1 MRTEVVQRLPDGLT
15 GTLCPC
21 RSLIEVD
28 DLQEGAGLIRRRR
41 HGTDELSQALRAGRG
56 LKDIR
61 QGLPDLDIGREAIA
75 AKDAVLEAEVGRVLL
90 QWGQSTDS
98 LQEML
103 IQVQQPAYLYLYI
116 MRETHQKDSCD
127 VHAYTDSTCLP

>member
-1 MRTEVVQRLPDGLT
+1 M
-15 GTLCPC
+15 
-21 RSLIEVD
+21 D

-41 HGTDELSQALRAGRG
+41 HGTDGVSHTLRAGRG

-61 QGLPDLDIGREAIA
+61 QGLSDLDVARGV

-90 QWGQSTDS
+90 QWGQSSES

-103 IQVQQPAYLYLYI
+103 IQVRHPCLLRYLYDKEEY
-116 MRETHQKDSCD
+116 R
-127 VHAYTDSTCLP
+127 